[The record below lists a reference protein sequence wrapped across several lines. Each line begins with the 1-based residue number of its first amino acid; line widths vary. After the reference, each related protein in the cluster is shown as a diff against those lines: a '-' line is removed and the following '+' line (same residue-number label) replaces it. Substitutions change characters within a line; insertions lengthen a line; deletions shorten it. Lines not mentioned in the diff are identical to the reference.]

1 MQDAGPKCPELESHF
16 GLNQI
21 PVHSRR
27 VFVLLLAGFRH
38 DLRIAFLMYHVDRQ
52 LVQPHFC
59 YMNTAMPGNI
69 ETGI

>member
-21 PVHSRR
+21 PALSRC
-27 VFVLLLAGFRH
+27 VFVLLLAGFRRV
-38 DLRIAFLMYHVDRQ
+38 LCIVFLTYHMDRQ
-52 LVQPHFC
+52 LVQQHFC
-59 YMNTAMPGNI
+59 YMNTAIPGNN